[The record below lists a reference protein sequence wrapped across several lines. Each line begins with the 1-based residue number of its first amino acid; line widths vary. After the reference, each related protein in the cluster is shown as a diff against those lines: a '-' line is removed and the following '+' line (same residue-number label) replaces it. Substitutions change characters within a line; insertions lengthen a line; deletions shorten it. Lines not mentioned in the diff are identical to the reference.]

1 MHSYIFPLCLNGKR
15 VSTNLG
21 YFAFC
26 MDLIFQEQL
35 EDVSHLPLVQR
46 MQHKQ
51 MGNKEKGWTD
61 CAALLRE
68 LPEGDPQ
75 FKEYAPLIKKTLK
88 EKSPKSI
95 ILALTCLEP
104 LVRGYT
110 LEEAEYADLFGH
122 MCANILNHANKNI
135 ASQCRDVFNVC
146 IEREQHDA
154 LVDACV
160 KAATSSKTPKVHE
173 VNLAF
178 LVAILKDYGPGVIN
192 LRKVK
197 PVLTLVTSANGNVR
211 NECRNLI
218 MEMYRWAKDDI
229 KPLLKDLPEKNLP
242 KESEFE
248 ALKDETPEPL
258 KFTQAVQE
266 ARKKAVDSAEDPATV
281 VPLTP
286 LIGCLADPIDIL
298 KKIPGLMKLLADK
311 TELKG
316 TLPTLR
322 DMLEQNPLL
331 VPNLN
336 YDELIKVLLNIAV
349 NEAKFMLSV
358 DSCKSL
364 AQLALKVPNSM
375 AAHSSK
381 AIPELVKRA
390 GFRQKAL
397 VDACNKAVD
406 AMVPTMKFDKFLDL
420 MVELVEDKKPDIV
433 MEAGELIARAVPRC
447 PENERPK
454 KLPGGLVN
462 ALGKA
467 FACSKPEARDAAMKA
482 TGALLKLTNDKA
494 LQAQVEKL
502 DNPKKNK
509 VNDFKDKCELFG
521 ASRQLDGGRNAPNGK
536 DVKSAMPSKKVP
548 KVPSKEGIDSDASEQ
563 RESSG
568 PPPARKPLS
577 NASSKIAGRSVAK
590 AGVGGGTAGGKKKVA
605 AALPKGSG
613 KVMFT
618 ENVLSDEDLFTQV
631 ESVAGEAIRSQLA
644 DSNWKIRLTAC
655 EELKT
660 NVTGLDHG
668 SIPVQAIT
676 RIVTK
681 KPGLK
686 DSNFQVLKI
695 KIEVLADIFTRGRVS
710 LHTLD
715 ACKSDLTEKLGDLK
729 NSAIASQALMS
740 LAEAT
745 SLDLVSTQVLEAAFA
760 QKSPKVQSEAL
771 NWTGQAIKEFGFKVP
786 AKSVIETMKS
796 ALSASNPAVRTAAV
810 KLFGVMYMYLKA
822 PLRGFFESEKPAVLA
837 LLDQEIAAVQEQTPP
852 APFRGVKPL
861 TGDDTANGK
870 DTVPEEMTEEVDAA
884 DLLPRTDISTKL
896 QGAIITEMCD
906 SNWKVR
912 LEALNKVQAIV
923 GEANAITPDLGE
935 LPKALKARIGD
946 TNKNLATIA
955 MKLCQS
961 LIEAMGPNGHKH
973 SHVLLP
979 AVMAALADS
988 KVQVRLTAI
997 ACLNKWYEVC
1007 RDPLNMFL
1015 DGDKIS
1021 DAFKSENPYLRS
1033 DLLDWFS
1040 SKLSGHKGKLN
1051 KEFLNT
1057 CINPIFSCLEDR
1069 NGEVRK
1075 KAQACLLPFGK
1086 HTGYNVLQAR
1096 CNALPPSSKGSIGK
1110 QLEAIKGE
1118 LAKSGVTSPHTAATS
1133 LSSTKTQSEKKTL
1146 VALGNTT
1153 AFTRKPS
1160 NLTKATRDFESE
1172 PEETSPSREEKRAGS
1187 KKGEE
1192 EMNPAVLFASR
1203 DLRQPAT
1210 RRDPMMRWY
1219 IHDTKTL
1226 EKEKQELLGELKRMF
1241 EAAGASYQCI
1251 QLSFSEMLPHHQK
1264 VTDIWIQALRD
1275 EITQDMMLA
1284 NRDLIIRWGAVH
1296 CYDKNWMTINHFMRF
1311 LLELFPIMNDRGI
1324 YLETVEVNILLP
1336 NFLSKFVSMTAQ
1348 SQELVDNVMRALP
1361 LVCKP
1366 SQIFLN
1372 VADMLK
1378 NQKNF
1383 KLAKNMIDELNK
1395 LMEEHRDEIR
1405 RLPNLRIV
1413 VKALSDLTKQANMK
1427 ELSLRTIS
1435 ELCYLKEGHKDQRD
1449 MMREISDK
1457 DRVSVEK
1464 YMTKIREERPPPA
1477 PIREVRE
1484 AVTEPSSPARHLARP
1499 SAAGN
1504 SSGSVGNRTIVRTS
1518 CIGRG
1523 IPSPRGSLQF
1533 SPRTPPHHLQ
1543 QQQQQMEHL
1552 NAVNNNTPMNH
1563 HNVHLE
1569 GHGPPSAQASGLA
1582 DPCGTFVRTSGN
1594 NRSPLGLSRTI
1605 RQPSA
1610 PIVRHTYDAEN
1621 FERISR
1627 LADLAL
1633 RKEEQTRLSGGP
1645 MTNLPPTIPLASN
1658 GGTGGVGVVGSV
1670 GMGGLDEHAIARKLN
1685 CTAVE
1690 DVILAGQQI
1699 LMSLQSGEVDAVLP
1713 GVTEAYVNSLFANV
1727 GQQWNTVLTL
1737 YIPDDTSKEEDIR
1750 QVIQTLGACVYIV
1763 ITTGSYAKFA
1773 SQMAIESL
1781 LPPAFQLLSHEFLEK
1796 FLKTGSTTSDVQ
1808 KRLNDI
1814 IVKSLDKCNATRVTC
1829 ALLRIYTD
1837 RVARKLHET
1846 DRNARTC
1853 LDLMTKCLW
1862 KLVRHWKQHLPDD
1875 LEVLPVLRTGDQC
1888 LTAFAAMPVHTCDI
1902 DKELRTVKSVIT
1914 ELYSHHENK
1923 VLEQTRANFDPESEV
1938 YRTVMRAKRNRE
1950 RSFKQ
1955 EKDRTRLKQL
1965 MVKFQETGD
1974 LEEVVIHVL
1983 VEDIPQE
1990 EVLRL
1995 CTSPDQQESIKAV
2008 FRELPNIA
2016 KSIESKGFPENF
2028 GYLSSEAVTEIMKY
2042 LEKLWDLPGMTPAN
2056 MPQIIDDARNRACPD
2071 ISAEIKHHTEY
2082 AQRLLAELTE
2092 R

>member
-1 MHSYIFPLCLNGKR
+1 MNEE
-15 VSTNLG
+15 
-21 YFAFC
+21 
-26 MDLIFQEQL
+26 FQEKL

-51 MGNKEKGWTD
+51 MGNKEKGWAD
-61 CAALLRE
+61 CEAFLKE
-68 LPEGDPQ
+68 LPEEDSQ

-95 ILALTCLEP
+95 MLALSCLGP

-110 LEEAEYADLFGH
+110 LDEAEYADLFGH
-122 MCANILNHANKNI
+122 MCTNILNHANKNI

-154 LVDACV
+154 VVDACV

-173 VNLAF
+173 VNVAF
-178 LVAILKDYGPGVIN
+178 LVTALKDYGPGVIN

-218 MEMYRWAKDDI
+218 MEMYRWAKDDM

-242 KESEFE
+242 KECEFE
-248 ALKDETPEPL
+248 AFKDETPQPV
-258 KFTQAVQE
+258 KFTRAMQE
-266 ARKKAVDSAEDPATV
+266 ARSKAISSGADKAA
-281 VPLTP
+281 LAAATP
-286 LIGCLADPIDIL
+286 LIGCLVDPIDIF
-298 KKIPGLMKLLADK
+298 KKIPNLMKLLADK

-316 TLPTLR
+316 VLPTLK
-322 DMLEQNPLL
+322 DTLEQNPALL
-331 VPNLN
+331 PNLN

-364 AQLALKVPNSM
+364 TQLALKVPNCIAS
-375 AAHSSK
+375 HSSK

-406 AMVPTMKFDKFLDL
+406 AMVPTVKFDKFLDL
-420 MVELVEDKKPDIV
+420 VAELVEDKKPDIV
-433 MEAGELIARAVPRC
+433 MEAGELIARSVPRC

-454 KLPGGLVN
+454 KLPVALVN

-482 TGALLKLTNDKA
+482 AGALLKLTNDKA
-494 LQAQVEKL
+494 LQAQVDKL

-509 VNDFKDKCELFG
+509 VNDFKNKCELLG
-521 ASRQLDGGRNAPNGK
+521 EGGGQAPNGAG
-536 DVKSAMPSKKVP
+536 DALPRIAAPIKKIP
-548 KVPSKEGIDSDASEQ
+548 KVPSKESVASDASEQ
-563 RESSG
+563 KESSV
-568 PPPARKPLS
+568 PPPVVRKPS
-577 NASSKIAGRSVAK
+577 AK
-590 AGVGGGTAGGKKKVA
+590 AGSAKTAAKPATARSGGTGGGPSGGKKKPTA
-605 AALPKGSG
+605 GSAKGSG
-613 KVMFT
+613 KMVFT
-618 ENVLSDEDLFTQV
+618 ESVLSDEDLVTQL
-631 ESVAGEAIRSQLA
+631 ESIAGETIRNQLVN
-644 DSNWKIRLTAC
+644 SNWKIRLAAC
-655 EELKT
+655 EELKA
-660 NVTGLDHG
+660 NVSSLDDG
-668 SIPVQAIT
+668 AIPAQAIT
-676 RIVTK
+676 RILTK

-686 DSNFQVLKI
+686 DSNFQVLKV
-695 KIEVLADIFTRGRVS
+695 KIEILGDIFTRGRVS

-715 ACKSDLTEKLGDLK
+715 ACKADLTEKLGDPK
-729 NSAIASQALMS
+729 NSAVASQALMS

-745 SLDLVSTQVLEAAFA
+745 SLDVVSTQVLEAAFA

-796 ALSASNPAVRTAAV
+796 ALGASNPAVRAAAV

-837 LLDQEIAAVQEQTPP
+837 LLDQEMAAVQDETPP
-852 APFRGVKPL
+852 TPIRGVKASA
-861 TGDDTANGK
+861 GDDATDGGGGGDAEDG
-870 DTVPEEMTEEVDAA
+870 PEEVDAA
-884 DLLPRTDISTKL
+884 DLLPRADLSGSL
-896 QGAIITEMCD
+896 QGAIIAEMCD

-923 GEANAITPDLGE
+923 NEASAITSDLGE

-946 TNKNLATIA
+946 TNKNLANIA
-955 MKLCQS
+955 IKLCQS

-988 KVQVRLTAI
+988 KIQLRLTAI
-997 ACLNKWYEVC
+997 SCLDKWYEVC

-1015 DGDKIS
+1015 DSDKIS
-1021 DAFKSENPYLRS
+1021 DAFKSDNPYLRS
-1033 DLLDWFS
+1033 DLLDWFAG
-1040 SKLSGHKGKLN
+1040 KLDSHKGKLN

-1057 CINPIFSCLEDR
+1057 CINPVFSCLEDR

-1075 KAQACLLPFGK
+1075 KAQACLLPLGK
-1086 HTGYNVLQAR
+1086 HTGFNALQAR
-1096 CNALPPSSKGSIGK
+1096 CNALPPSSRSAIGK

-1118 LAKSGVTSPHTAATS
+1118 LAKSALPPPQAAIAVP
-1133 LSSTKTQSEKKTL
+1133 SSSKAPAEKKAAS
-1146 VALGNTT
+1146 VAGNSAT
-1153 AFTRKPS
+1153 FTRKPS
-1160 NLTKATRDFESE
+1160 NLTKVSRDPELE
-1172 PEETSPSREEKRAGS
+1172 TEETVPPREEKRSG

-1192 EMNPAVLFASR
+1192 EMNPALLFASR
-1203 DLRQPAT
+1203 DLRQPAM
-1210 RRDPMMRWY
+1210 RKDPMMRWY

-1241 EAAGASYQCI
+1241 EAAGGSSQCI

-1264 VTDIWIQALRD
+1264 ITDIWIQALRD
-1275 EITQDMMLA
+1275 ETTQDMMLA

-1311 LLELFPIMNDRGI
+1311 LLELFPIMNERGVA
-1324 YLETVEVNILLP
+1324 LEAVEVNILLP

-1348 SQELVDNVMRALP
+1348 SQELVDSVMRSLP

-1366 SQIFLN
+1366 SQIFMN

-1395 LMEEHRDEIR
+1395 LMDEHRDEIR
-1405 RLPNLRIV
+1405 RLPNLRVV
-1413 VKALSDLTKQANMK
+1413 VKALCDLTKQANMK
-1427 ELSLRTIS
+1427 EASLRTIA

-1457 DRVSVEK
+1457 DRATIEK

-1477 PIREVRE
+1477 PAREVRD
-1484 AVTEPSSPARHLARP
+1484 AVTEPSSPARQLARP
-1499 SAAGN
+1499 SAGGN
-1504 SSGSVGNRTIVRTS
+1504 SSGSLANRTITRTS
-1518 CIGRG
+1518 GIGRG

-1533 SPRTPPHHLQ
+1533 SPRTPPQHLQQ

-1552 NAVNNNTPMNH
+1552 NAVNNNTPMSH
-1563 HNVHLE
+1563 HNIHLE
-1569 GHGPPSAQASGLA
+1569 GHGPSTGQAGGFV
-1582 DPCGTFVRTSGN
+1582 DPCGTFVRTSGT

-1610 PIVRHTYDAEN
+1610 PVRATYDAEN

-1645 MTNLPPTIPLASN
+1645 IPNLPASISL
-1658 GGTGGVGVVGSV
+1658 GGGGGSGPVGVG
-1670 GMGGLDEHAIARKLN
+1670 GGLDENAIARKLN

-1699 LMSLQSGEVDAVLP
+1699 LMSLQSGEGEAVLP
-1713 GVTEAYVNSLFANV
+1713 GVNEAYVNSLFANV

-1750 QVIQTLGACVYIV
+1750 QVIHTLGACVYTV
-1763 ITTGSYAKFA
+1763 ITTGSYAKLA
-1773 SQMAIESL
+1773 SQAAIEAL

-1796 FLKTGSTTSDVQ
+1796 FLKAGSTTSDVQ

-1814 IVKSLDKCNATRVTC
+1814 IVKSLDRCNATRVTC
-1829 ALLRIYTD
+1829 ALLRVYTD

-1875 LEVLPVLRTGDQC
+1875 LEVLPVLRTGDHC
-1888 LTAFAAMPVHTCDI
+1888 LTAFAAMPVHACDV
-1902 DKELRTVKSVIT
+1902 DKELRTVKSVIN

-1923 VLEQTRANFDPESEV
+1923 VLDQTRTHFDPESEL
-1938 YRTVMRAKRNRE
+1938 YKTVMRAKRNKE

-1983 VEDIPQE
+1983 VEDVPQD

-1995 CTSPDQQESIKAV
+1995 CSSPDQQESIKAV
-2008 FRELPNIA
+2008 YRELPNIA

-2042 LEKLWDLPGMTPAN
+2042 LEKLWDLPGMTPSD
-2056 MPQIIDDARNRACPD
+2056 MPRIIDEARNRPCPD
-2071 ISAEIKHHTEY
+2071 ISTEIQRHTEY
-2082 AQRLLAELTE
+2082 AQRLLAELNE
-2092 R
+2092 S